1 MVVLT
6 SLGPPE
12 EGVRHVESNTKVFF
26 NSRGLGLGTLYISES
41 RVSWVGEGNGFS
53 LEYPHIAL
61 HAVSKDLSAF
71 PEECLYLMIDV
82 RLMESEDPTPASSV
96 DGDDN
101 DENDDQSSS
110 GMTEVR
116 FVPQDKSKLDT
127 IFRVLSQC
135 QSLHP
140 DPEDVSSGD
149 ELNGNDEDNEDNE
162 DFINEGGVYDDA
174 EEDEPMDER

>member
-1 MVVLT
+1 MLET
-6 SLGPPE
+6 LSGFKKTQL
-12 EGVRHVESNTKVFF
+12 R
-26 NSRGLGLGTLYISES
+26 NSIYF
-41 RVSWVGEGNGFS
+41 RVSRF
-53 LEYPHIAL
+53 L
-61 HAVSKDLSAF
+61 
-71 PEECLYLMIDV
+71 EECLYLMIDV

-96 DGDDN
+96 DGEDDN